1 MDALPF
7 VVALLKI
14 DEQFPHAPKTPTS
27 GGKNRRSAEAPWH
40 VEMLPSAPFCSSP
53 GWKGG
58 AGASFCSLCFQQ
70 AHAPPRQ
77 EGDSSSL
84 ASSVTRVAA
93 VSDV

>member
-1 MDALPF
+1 MRCLF

-53 GWKGG
+53 GEAGG
-58 AGASFCSLCFQQ
+58 KAALGLLFALS
-70 AHAPPRQ
+70 
-77 EGDSSSL
+77 
-84 ASSVTRVAA
+84 ASSRHMHRLVRKVTAHHY
-93 VSDV
+93 